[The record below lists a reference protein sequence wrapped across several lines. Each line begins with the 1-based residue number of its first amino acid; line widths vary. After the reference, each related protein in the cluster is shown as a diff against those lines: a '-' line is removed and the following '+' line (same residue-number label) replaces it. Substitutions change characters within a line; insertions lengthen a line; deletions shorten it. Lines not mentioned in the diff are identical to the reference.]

1 MKPSAPQNKSSPSE
15 SRDAPCP
22 AADLLG
28 WRWWVAF
35 TCQGGWWCHYNIC
48 FLLMMPLQHMFSI
61 SNSSSSATHTTVM
74 LSQNG
79 TKAYAPLPEYRENT
93 RFSNKGLK
101 HFRSVTQWFFFFIFA
116 KRSLNR
122 SMGFLLLITSI
133 HNLVTPPVPLEDSMV
148 MWNSTCTQTPS
159 TITFQQNQIKLD
171 WLKIKVLPGNII
183 LSVYLWETP
192 LRVLLKEVKSILAAS
207 IFMKLM

>member
-1 MKPSAPQNKSSPSE
+1 
-15 SRDAPCP
+15 
-22 AADLLG
+22 
-28 WRWWVAF
+28 
-35 TCQGGWWCHYNIC
+35 
-48 FLLMMPLQHMFSI
+48 
-61 SNSSSSATHTTVM
+61 
-74 LSQNG
+74 
-79 TKAYAPLPEYRENT
+79 
-93 RFSNKGLK
+93 
-101 HFRSVTQWFFFFIFA
+101 
-116 KRSLNR
+116 
-122 SMGFLLLITSI
+122 MGFLLLITSI

-207 IFMKLM
+207 ILMKLM